1 MVMRAIP
8 ITPSN
13 PGSMMVVE
21 LPGSFVKIR
30 SATKIQILFFSQST
44 VGYSPEEETHQS
56 EKLHST
62 LIVLIK
68 KEGRRFDGMPRE
80 TAVCCVR

>member
-1 MVMRAIP
+1 MAGCVKTIQINLEVIEVA
-8 ITPSN
+8 
-13 PGSMMVVE
+13 E

-30 SATKIQILFFSQST
+30 SATKIRIPFFSQST
-44 VGYSPEEETHQS
+44 VGYSPEEEDRQL

-62 LIVLIK
+62 LKVSR
-68 KEGRRFDGMPRE
+68 KEEGGRFDGVARE